1 MWKPVVLPRPRFQQ
15 LFGAARFIAHVPFRA
30 VIPGRIAMAIGD
42 GFPPRFDDRDG
53 PKDAPLIGR
62 MVDVAVLQ
70 VGLAEGVDG
79 DAPAVE
85 QIGHALVVA
94 GRERG
99 LKTHFLVV
107 LLRDNKTSR

>member
-1 MWKPVVLPRPRFQQ
+1 
-15 LFGAARFIAHVPFRA
+15 
-30 VIPGRIAMAIGD
+30 MAIGD
-42 GFPPRFDDRDG
+42 GFPPRIDDRDG

-62 MVDVAVLQ
+62 IVDVAVLQ

-99 LKTHFLVV
+99 LKTHSSLCYYATTE
-107 LLRDNKTSR
+107 LLGNVTTA

>member
-1 MWKPVVLPRPRFQQ
+1 MWEPVVLLRPRFQQ
-15 LFGAARFIAHVPFRA
+15 LLGADGVIAHVPFRA

-42 GFPPRFDDRDG
+42 GFPPRFDNRNG

-79 DAPAVE
+79 DAPALE
-85 QIGHALVVA
+85 QIGHALAVA